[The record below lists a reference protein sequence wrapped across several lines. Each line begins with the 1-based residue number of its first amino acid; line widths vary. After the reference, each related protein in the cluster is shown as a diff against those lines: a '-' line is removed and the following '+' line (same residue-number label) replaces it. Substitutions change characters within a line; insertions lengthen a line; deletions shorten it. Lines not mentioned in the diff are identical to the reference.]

1 MYRRV
6 KECCPSHI
14 SRQSLQDLRAF
25 ALFAVLILVSATS
38 GCGPGPE
45 GEGPGHRRQSLALT
59 PRQELELGQEAY
71 QEILSKSRVVSS
83 GPEVDQVRRVGKR
96 ISSVVSIEP
105 LMREINLHVAD
116 YRFEWEYSV
125 LDDPQINAFCL
136 PGGKICVFTGLL
148 RVVSNDDQ
156 LAAVLAHEVSHA
168 LAHHV
173 SERIARERM
182 VGHGLLALHYD
193 RQQESEADHIG
204 VFLMTF
210 AGYDPQQAVVFWQ
223 KMERLHGSDGLPAIL
238 SDHPSD
244 EQRMEQLER
253 WVPMALA
260 AKKAFEEGRVL
271 PANSRTRQPA
281 PN

>member
-1 MYRRV
+1 MNFRASEHHPPNLRR
-6 KECCPSHI
+6 HA
-14 SRQSLQDLRAF
+14 SRGSAAA
-25 ALFAVLILVSATS
+25 ALSVCLILVSATS
-38 GCGPGPE
+38 GCGPAPE

-71 QEILSKSRVVSS
+71 REILSKSRVVPS
-83 GPEVDQVRRVGKR
+83 GPEVDQVRRVGRR
-96 ISSVVSIEP
+96 IASVVSIEP
-105 LMREINLHVAD
+105 LMREINLHVSD
-116 YRFEWEYSV
+116 YQFEWEYSV

-168 LAHHV
+168 LAHHE

-182 VGHGLLALHYD
+182 MGHGLLALHYD

-210 AGYDPQQAVVFWQ
+210 AGYDPRQAVVFWQ
-223 KMERLHGSDGLPAIL
+223 KMERLHGSDGLPEIL

-244 EQRMEQLER
+244 ERRMEQLER

-260 AKKAFEEGRVL
+260 AKKAFDEGRIL
-271 PANSRTRQPA
+271 PAKSQPHEPA
-281 PN
+281 PD